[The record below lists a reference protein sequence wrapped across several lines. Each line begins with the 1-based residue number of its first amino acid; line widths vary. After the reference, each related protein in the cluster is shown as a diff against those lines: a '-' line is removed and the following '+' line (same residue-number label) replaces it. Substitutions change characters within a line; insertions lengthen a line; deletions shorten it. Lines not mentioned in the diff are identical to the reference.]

1 MNLINLI
8 IKMFIIYI
16 LGLNFLV
23 LSNSGVKRQLAYFPE
38 TPSGESPTKET
49 IIVPFA
55 SGTTGVQT
63 SQSYSGLIGVSV
75 SGVGQ
80 ASGTEWSDAFYVFTN
95 SEGELVE
102 PHHPQELFNF
112 TLWIDHAP
120 ADNII
125 QSIPPY
131 NDTHEYTFFFE
142 ASGNPIHFGVGDVFT
157 IDNTGNYTIT
167 VSQAFQYFMPV
178 VEN

>member
-1 MNLINLI
+1 MFLICVI
-8 IKMFIIYI
+8 
-16 LGLNFLV
+16 GLNV
-23 LSNSGVKRQLAYFPE
+23 LFRSD
-38 TPSGESPTKET
+38 PSVQSQPANLPQASSSAIPTNET

-55 SGTTGVQT
+55 SGTAGTQT
-63 SQSYSGLIGVSV
+63 SQSYSGLTGVSV

-95 SEGELVE
+95 SEGEPVE

-120 ADNII
+120 ADNIL
-125 QSIPPY
+125 QPIPPY
-131 NDTHEYTFFFE
+131 NDTHEYTFFIE
-142 ASGNPIHFGVGDVFT
+142 VSGNPIHFGVGDIFT

-167 VSQAFQYFMPV
+167 VTQAFVYFMPV
-178 VEN
+178 VEK